1 MPFDNGKNIL
11 IIDLFEK
18 KNTNSVNLN
27 KISEPNSVTNQIRH
41 TEIL

>member
-1 MPFDNGKNIL
+1 MSFDNGKNL
-11 IIDLFEK
+11 LLSDLFEQ